1 MRKFMG
7 CALEPFCYSF
17 PMRISSLTHFSL
29 LLSICLVSAESLIA
43 QDFPATTIARQDAA
57 AYLKPLNQRGV
68 VRLKTIAGDFA
79 ANQTAA
85 IGKYSGHRITVIGR
99 IAHLSKG
106 ESENKVMVVTLQDAA
121 RSLPAVKAEFLMGA
135 LPKNSELQVSQDGS
149 VANLIRRDRS
159 GMILSQGPYLSLD
172 QIVAIKGNYKE
183 LNVGNIVLTDCKI
196 IPKERLHELRNEL
209 KKSTASGNAMAGV
222 DAAR

>member
-1 MRKFMG
+1 MRKFMS
-7 CALEPFCYSF
+7 CALEALCYFF
-17 PMRISSLTHFSL
+17 PMRISSLTHFFL
-29 LLSICLVSAESLIA
+29 LLSICLASGEALIA
-43 QDFPATTIARQDAA
+43 QDFPVTTIARQDAA

-85 IGKYSGHRITVIGR
+85 IGKYSGRRITVIGR

-106 ESENKVMVVTLQDAA
+106 ESENKVMVVTLQGAA

-135 LPKNSELQVSQDGS
+135 LPKNSEIQVSQDGS

-159 GMILSQGPYLSLD
+159 GMILSQGPYLWLD
-172 QIVAIKGNYKE
+172 QVVAIKGNYKE
-183 LNVGNIVLTDCKI
+183 LKVGNIVLTDCKI
-196 IPKERLHELRNEL
+196 IPKERLHELRDEL
-209 KKSTASGNAMAGV
+209 KKSATPDNATSGVG
-222 DAAR
+222 AAH